1 MATGIVV
8 PPARAVPHRVGE
20 RIRVKG
26 FELTE
31 HFFTV
36 PLDRLRG
43 DRPDETAPASPETP
57 ETLEV
62 FVREVVAA
70 SKVSDPAFDRASM
83 PALLFLQGGP
93 GFEAARPIE
102 AGGWLAEAT
111 KSFRVFLLDQRG
123 TGRSTRVTNESLQRK
138 FGDIAN
144 DQLATTR
151 ASKYVS
157 MHRADAIVA
166 DCECARATLL
176 GAMVS
181 GRCSGNPSAGSA
193 SRGTFR
199 YRRRACA
206 KLCTPA
212 AYPL

>member
-36 PLDRLRG
+36 PLDHFAAIAS
-43 DRPDETAPASPETP
+43 DETAAS

-123 TGRSTRVTNESLQRK
+123 TGRSTRITNESLRRK
-138 FGDIAN
+138 FGDVAN
-144 DQLATTR
+144 DTLATES

-176 GAMVS
+176 CGADTKWTLLGQS
-181 GRCSGNPSAGSA
+181 FGG
-193 SRGTFR
+193 F
-199 YRRRACA
+199 
-206 KLCTPA
+206 
-212 AYPL
+212 